1 MAIVR
6 TRRII
11 DNDGAAAALAAAE
24 RKARETG
31 ARVVLAVVDP
41 WGELVELRRTPGA
54 QMASSRVAVDKAR
67 TAAIFVRPSR
77 EMEEQVTNG
86 RIGALALHGA
96 SCLIGGIPL
105 RAGDEVIGA
114 IGTSGETPDEDEAIS
129 IAGAAAELSFTEVPA
144 LTYEGA
150 KRAAEAAGAEAAR
163 RGVHPVISA
172 VDAGGALMY
181 LVRPDHAQ
189 VASVEVTTDK
199 ARTAAIYRRPSK
211 DFEDQASGGRPS
223 ALHLARAV
231 PLQGGIPIEH
241 DGQVVGAIGV
251 SGATSADEDNELAQI
266 GAAAIAAAMVAGVN
280 GGSSNGHR
288 AGAAFFAAADVA
300 ERFRSG
306 GLLLDTA
313 GYKIDAGR
321 REAPG
326 EVEYHEHTVD
336 VMHVLEGA
344 ASVVLGGEMRDVR
357 EVAPGELRAA
367 AVDGGE
373 RRDLK
378 PGDVLAIPSG
388 VPHQFVEVSNPF
400 LYFVVKV
407 AS

>member
-11 DNDGAAAALAAAE
+11 DNDGAAAVLVAAE
-24 RKARETG
+24 EKARETG
-31 ARVVLAVVDP
+31 ARVVVAVVDP
-41 WGELVELRRTPGA
+41 WGELVELRRTPEA
-54 QMASSRVAVDKAR
+54 QIASSRVAVDKAR

-105 RAGDEVIGA
+105 KVGDEVLGA
-114 IGTSGETPDEDEAIS
+114 IGTSGEAPDEDEAIS
-129 IAGAAAELSFTEVPA
+129 LAGAAAELSFTEVPA
-144 LTYEGA
+144 LTYQGA
-150 KRAAEAAGAEAAR
+150 RLAAEAAAAEAAR

-181 LVRPDHAQ
+181 LVRPDDAQ

-231 PLQGGIPIEH
+231 PLQGGIPIH
-241 DGQVVGAIGV
+241 YDGQVIGAIGV

-266 GAAAIAAAMVAGVN
+266 GAAAIAAAMTG
-280 GGSSNGHR
+280 SNGIGHMD
-288 AGAAFFAAADVA
+288 GAAFFAAADVA

-336 VMHVLEGA
+336 VMHVLEGNGT
-344 ASVVLGGEMRDVR
+344 VVLGGEMRDVR
-357 EVAPGELRAA
+357 EVGPGELRAA

-378 PGDVLAIPSG
+378 PGDVLAIPGG
-388 VPHQFVEVSNPF
+388 VPHQFVDVSQPF